1 MVKEGSYFAQTT
13 SRAANPAEALSFRDG
28 GVAPR
33 DQVPEKIC
41 LKLFSTVSRRE
52 QMPQYS
58 DDEKSCSYQ
67 ARLKRQRKNSGFDR
81 VVKGRGFSRAV
92 RAAKSAAALA
102 AREIA
107 GLEKT
112 FSATC
117 LGVP

>member
-1 MVKEGSYFAQTT
+1 
-13 SRAANPAEALSFRDG
+13 
-28 GVAPR
+28 
-33 DQVPEKIC
+33 
-41 LKLFSTVSRRE
+41 
-52 QMPQYS
+52 MPQYS

-102 AREIA
+102 AGEIA

-112 FSATC
+112 FFRNLASRAING
-117 LGVP
+117 LKERRL